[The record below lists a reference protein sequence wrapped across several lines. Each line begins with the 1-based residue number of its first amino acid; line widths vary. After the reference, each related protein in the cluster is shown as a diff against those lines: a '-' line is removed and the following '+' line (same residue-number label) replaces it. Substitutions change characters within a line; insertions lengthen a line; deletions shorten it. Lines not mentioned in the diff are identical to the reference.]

1 MRWQQELAA
10 ERAAV
15 VAMQPQMLQVMGL
28 DADAT
33 GRVLEH
39 LGDEQ

>member
-1 MRWQQELAA
+1 M
-10 ERAAV
+10 
-15 VAMQPQMLQVMGL
+15 VAMRPQMLQVKGL

-33 GRVLEH
+33 GRVLEY